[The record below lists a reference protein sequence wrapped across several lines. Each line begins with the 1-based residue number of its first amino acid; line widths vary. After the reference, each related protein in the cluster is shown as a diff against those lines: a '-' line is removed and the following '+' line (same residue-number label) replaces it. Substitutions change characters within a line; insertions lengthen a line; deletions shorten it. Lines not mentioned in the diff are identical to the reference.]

1 MKKSRNKFK
10 QEVKDLDIES
20 CKTLIK
26 ETKDT
31 NKYPVFIN
39 CKTEVL
45 LKGPYYPKKSKDSI
59 QSLSKSQ

>member
-31 NKYPVFIN
+31 NK
-39 CKTEVL
+39 
-45 LKGPYYPKKSKDSI
+45 
-59 QSLSKSQ
+59 